1 MFKEYVPICFAVKK
15 CNVIYGRKKFQK
27 MVYLSKE
34 VGIPFHETFV
44 WNNYGPYS
52 EQLAAEIDSLCK
64 MEFLSEAFDGKEYS
78 YKITQNGENF
88 LEKSVSEFND
98 ILQYFENILKILNEY
113 ESMQLE
119 KFASIKFLL
128 NEGYDISYINTF
140 LNYSKN
146 YSNDEIEKGK
156 NQLFSLLK
164 DFEEMKNGR
173 KVEELVQLV

>member
-27 MVYLSKE
+27 MIYLSKE
-34 VGIPFHETFV
+34 LGIPFHETFI

-52 EQLAAEIDSLCK
+52 EELAAEIDSLCK
-64 MEFLSEAFDGKEYS
+64 MEFLSEDFDGLEYS
-78 YKITQNGENF
+78 YKITQIGENF
-88 LEKSVSEFND
+88 LDKSASEFND
-98 ILQYFENILKILNEY
+98 IFQYFEEILKILNEY

-119 KFASIKFLL
+119 KLASIKFLL
-128 NEGYDISYINTF
+128 NQGYDNSYINTF

-156 NQLFSLLK
+156 NMLSSLFKNL
-164 DFEEMKNGR
+164 EEIKNGR
-173 KVEELVQLV
+173 KVEGLVQLV